1 MAERDGTIVIDTQI
15 DTKGVDA
22 GSEKTEASL
31 RRMAKKV
38 NDIGATAKAALNKQ
52 IDAFAKLNN
61 EYAAQE
67 QKVERLRQKVAEYG
81 NQKIPTDEY
90 KEIQAQIE
98 QAAVKLNRLKE
109 AQERYIAGGGKKN
122 SNTYRRQVYDMEE
135 LANTIKYAEG
145 ELKDLEETG
154 KAFTIGNRTKEAM
167 SDAEKLEQAERKL
180 CDMHN
185 KLQTAYDGVN
195 DKINE
200 YSQKADE
207 ATASTSRLSRIG
219 GMVGKAIGSIATFGK
234 NAAKSLTGAKK
245 SSSGFGLSL
254 GTLVKYGFGIR
265 SLYVLVNK
273 LRSALVDGFKN
284 LSQYSGE
291 TNGSISMLWSSLER
305 LKNSLATAF
314 APILTVVAPILS
326 KFIDMLS
333 TAASYVSMFFSFL
346 SGKSTYTRAIAVQ
359 KNYAASLGDTAS
371 AAKDAA
377 DATEDAAKAAEDYL
391 SPLDDIN
398 KFTAE
403 DSPSSKTPSSG
414 SGSGGTGATG
424 PMFEDVPIESNIKKI
439 FQKIK
444 DLIKSGDFE
453 GLGEMMADAIN
464 RGLEKVKKAI
474 SWDNVGPTVTY
485 FVTGFTRTFNSLVDN
500 IDWDLLGRTIGTGI
514 NTIVN
519 TLDLFYTG
527 IDWKNLGN
535 KFADGVNGVVY
546 EVDWAKLGQFIGH
559 KILALPTIIVG
570 FVENLD
576 WSALSKAAS
585 TLILNFLDTLIEFI
599 HNIDWSK
606 IVTNV
611 QDALTN
617 IQWIAIAEKILE
629 LLGYALG
636 SITGALARLIGNLI
650 AQGASEA
657 YQYFEDKIKE
667 AGGNVVDGILL
678 GILDA
683 LLGIGSWIVDN
694 VFKPILDGFKNA
706 FGIHSP
712 STVMQEQG
720 HYIIEGLLL
729 GITDFLSKIKKKF
742 EEIRNIVTE
751 KMDNIKSSAVS
762 KVNEMK
768 KGLSNGV
775 GRIKESFRSGFSTL
789 VGYVKSPINSIIR
802 FINNFLYAIQTM
814 QNSFANALNSM
825 SISLPHWLEK
835 LTGFSSVGF
844 NVGYWSAPMVPYLAQ
859 GAVIPPNKEFMAV
872 LGDQK
877 SGNNIEAPESLIRRI
892 VREESGNGKGS
903 TYNVTAQVNRRTLF
917 DLVLEEGK
925 VRRTVTGRNPF
936 ETV

>member
-52 IDAFAKLNN
+52 IDAFARLNSQYDSQSEKIDALKRKIAGYSDEYGEMQAKIDETVKKLNDL
-61 EYAAQE
+61 EMMQGVIKDAVKDSAKRGTTFDTTQYKWVQE
-67 QKVERLRQKVAEYG
+67 DIEKLTKEIEVAEREQDKLFATG
-81 NQKIPTDEY
+81 KPFELGSKARAA
-90 KEIQAQIE
+90 KE
-98 QAAVKLNRLKE
+98 
-109 AQERYIAGGGKKN
+109 
-122 SNTYRRQVYDMEE
+122 
-135 LANTIKYAEG
+135 
-145 ELKDLEETG
+145 DLEKLSQEEG
-154 KAFTIGNRTKEAM
+154 KLA
-167 SDAEKLEQAERKL
+167 
-180 CDMHN
+180 DMHN

-245 SSSGFGLSL
+245 SSSGFGFSL

-398 KFTAE
+398 KFTSE
-403 DSPSSKTPSSG
+403 DSSSKSPSSGIGG
-414 SGSGGTGATG
+414 SCGTGATG

-474 SWDNVGPTVTY
+474 SWDN
-485 FVTGFTRTFNSLVDN
+485 DM
-500 IDWDLLGRTIGTGI
+500 
-514 NTIVN
+514 
-519 TLDLFYTG
+519 
-527 IDWKNLGN
+527 
-535 KFADGVNGVVY
+535 
-546 EVDWAKLGQFIGH
+546 
-559 KILALPTIIVG
+559 LP
-570 FVENLD
+570 
-576 WSALSKAAS
+576 S
-585 TLILNFLDTLIEFI
+585 
-599 HNIDWSK
+599 
-606 IVTNV
+606 
-611 QDALTN
+611 
-617 IQWIAIAEKILE
+617 
-629 LLGYALG
+629 
-636 SITGALARLIGNLI
+636 R
-650 AQGASEA
+650 
-657 YQYFEDKIKE
+657 
-667 AGGNVVDGILL
+667 
-678 GILDA
+678 
-683 LLGIGSWIVDN
+683 
-694 VFKPILDGFKNA
+694 
-706 FGIHSP
+706 
-712 STVMQEQG
+712 
-720 HYIIEGLLL
+720 
-729 GITDFLSKIKKKF
+729 
-742 EEIRNIVTE
+742 
-751 KMDNIKSSAVS
+751 
-762 KVNEMK
+762 
-768 KGLSNGV
+768 
-775 GRIKESFRSGFSTL
+775 
-789 VGYVKSPINSIIR
+789 
-802 FINNFLYAIQTM
+802 
-814 QNSFANALNSM
+814 
-825 SISLPHWLEK
+825 
-835 LTGFSSVGF
+835 
-844 NVGYWSAPMVPYLAQ
+844 
-859 GAVIPPNKEFMAV
+859 
-872 LGDQK
+872 
-877 SGNNIEAPESLIRRI
+877 
-892 VREESGNGKGS
+892 
-903 TYNVTAQVNRRTLF
+903 
-917 DLVLEEGK
+917 
-925 VRRTVTGRNPF
+925 
-936 ETV
+936 